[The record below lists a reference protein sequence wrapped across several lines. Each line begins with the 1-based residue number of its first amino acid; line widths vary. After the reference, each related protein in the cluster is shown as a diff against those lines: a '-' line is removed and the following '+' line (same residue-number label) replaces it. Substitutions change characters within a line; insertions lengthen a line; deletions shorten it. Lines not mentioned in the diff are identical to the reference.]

1 MSYATLYAI
10 IALWAFTI
18 LLAFLSCITC
28 GCWCC
33 PRNFNR
39 FLRILTVLLIFAS
52 VIVTAF
58 FTHRLQALANG
69 TYTVARTSVELAE
82 FLVEHARQ

>member
-1 MSYATLYAI
+1 MSYAELYI
-10 IALWAFTI
+10 VIALWSVTF

-33 PRNFNR
+33 PRKLNR
-39 FLRILTVLLIFAS
+39 CLGILTVLLVFAS

-69 TYTVARTSVELAE
+69 SYAVART
-82 FLVEHARQ
+82 